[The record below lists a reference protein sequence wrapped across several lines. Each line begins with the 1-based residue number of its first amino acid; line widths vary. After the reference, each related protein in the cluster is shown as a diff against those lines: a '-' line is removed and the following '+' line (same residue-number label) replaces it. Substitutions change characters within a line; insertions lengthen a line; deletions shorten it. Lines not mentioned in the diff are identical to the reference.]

1 VLPANFA
8 VLLLCLPLAA
18 AGSAWVGERTGVP
31 LPVLLVAAGALLGLS
46 PWVHA
51 PELSPQVVLF
61 VFLPPLVY
69 YAAYFIAPEELRAN
83 AWPIGL
89 LAVGLVVVSMAAVAA
104 VMVGVA
110 GVPLAVAAVAGAV
123 VAPTDS
129 VAPTSVFQR
138 LSVPERLVTIVEGEG
153 LINDG
158 TALVLYAGAVDAA
171 VAGTLRP
178 NELAVTLL
186 VGPVGGA
193 VLGLAI
199 AWVLVWVRRRID
211 QPLVEITL
219 SLATPYLAYVLAQ
232 ATDLSGVLATVAAG
246 VYVGSRTWSIYG
258 PAARLQAFAFLEV
271 LVFLLNA
278 VLFTLVGMQL
288 VRVVIH
294 ALDRPTGRVVV
305 VMTAVTTVVV
315 GSRMVWTLLGPAAA
329 RLRGHTEQSQAWREG
344 VVIGWAGVRGGVSL
358 AAAMAVP
365 LQLADGSPFPDRDLV
380 IVAAAAVIVV
390 TLILQ
395 GMSLPW
401 LLRRLGIAR
410 EDTREQEQLA
420 RLQAARA
427 ALAALDDYAIAE
439 GADDGAIELLRARY
453 TARARRLEVA
463 DEDRANWVSGGA
475 HDPRYLALRLQ
486 LLDVERSAVL
496 ELRQQG
502 RISAAVY
509 RVIERGLD
517 LEEARIRGS

>member
-1 VLPANFA
+1 
-8 VLLLCLPLAA
+8 
-18 AGSAWVGERTGVP
+18 
-31 LPVLLVAAGALLGLS
+31 
-46 PWVHA
+46 
-51 PELSPQVVLF
+51 
-61 VFLPPLVY
+61 
-69 YAAYFIAPEELRAN
+69 
-83 AWPIGL
+83 
-89 LAVGLVVVSMAAVAA
+89 
-104 VMVGVA
+104 
-110 GVPLAVAAVAGAV
+110 
-123 VAPTDS
+123 
-129 VAPTSVFQR
+129 
-138 LSVPERLVTIVEGEG
+138 
-153 LINDG
+153 
-158 TALVLYAGAVDAA
+158 
-171 VAGTLRP
+171 
-178 NELAVTLL
+178 VTLL

-232 ATDLSGVLATVAAG
+232 AADLSGVLATVAAG

-315 GSRMVWTLLGPAAA
+315 GSRMVWMLLGPAAA

-401 LLRRLGIAR
+401 LLRRIGIAR